1 MYGYTIFTIVIMNN
15 VVIAIDDLH
24 PEQGWG
30 CEGDESVEYL
40 EALNEE
46 FGCKFTLFIPSNY
59 HNKYPLSQ
67 NRDWVDFWKSKD
79 WVEMAAHGHFHKC
92 TNPNIGEQE
101 FLELNNTQA
110 LNRINESFREWTS
123 TGHFPIGFRMPGW
136 GCNQESADAV
146 SSKYRYIAAHDQI
159 NKHVKFKTNVLF
171 GCDGIHERERI
182 YMWETGYVF
191 QSHIAGEWND
201 NCWNE
206 SNYTNFQQVLKY
218 LSTDNKLNFKTFS
231 EL

>member
-1 MYGYTIFTIVIMNN
+1 MTNL
-15 VVIAIDDLH
+15 VVAIDDLH

-30 CEGDESVEYL
+30 CEGDIQVEYL
-40 EALNEE
+40 TELNKK
-46 FGCKFTLFIPSNY
+46 FGVKFNLFSPSYY
-59 HNKYPLSQ
+59 HNDYPLTK
-67 NRDWVDFWKSKD
+67 DWVDFWKQYD
-79 WVEMAAHGHFHKC
+79 WVELSNHGHFHDVSPQNKEH
-92 TNPNIGEQE
+92 IGEQE
-101 FLELNNTQA
+101 FLELSYSQA
-110 LNRINESFREWTS
+110 EDRIKQSLSLWEKC
-123 TGHFPIGFRMPGW
+123 GHKPNGFRSPGW
-136 GCNQESADAV
+136 GINQESADAV

-191 QSHIAGEWND
+191 QSHIAGDWND